1 MIETRTRLAILSLLS
16 PLAFLL
22 LSPNVRAQSGP
33 PVLEFSFSNP
43 GARSIGLGGA
53 FAALADDATAAFANP
68 AGLVQLARPEVS
80 VEGRMWN
87 YTTPFTSGGR
97 MWGTPTGTGLDTTPD
112 LRFDESS
119 STLAGVS
126 FLSFVYP
133 SGKWSLAFYR
143 HQLANFEAIIATQ
156 GFFATDE
163 QTGESFRTSD
173 FRTSTR
179 LEVVNYGFSGAYRL
193 SDSLSLGLGLSY
205 FDGKLDTRTEF
216 YAPIVETLPE
226 GPLGPNTYVPEARI
240 STQKVAFDDTSWSWS
255 GGFLWRVSRPWSLG
269 GFYRRGPKF
278 SGGGGVFSG
287 PALDPPLSEGTV
299 LEQEESPLRLP
310 DVFGLGAAYR
320 SEDGS
325 ITGSFEWDHV
335 NYSVIIESF
344 DPGIVD
350 PDVRLNDVDEFHFGF
365 EYVFINWTPLIAL
378 RGGIWVDPEHRIR
391 YEGDDAVAR
400 AFFRR
405 GEETWHYAFG
415 FGLATK
421 RFQLDLGFD
430 LSNLVN
436 TASLSAIM
444 SF

>member
-1 MIETRTRLAILSLLS
+1 MIATRIRPVILFLL
-16 PLAFLL
+16 PILTFLL

-87 YTTPFTSGGR
+87 YTSPFTSGGR
-97 MWGTPTGTGLDTTPD
+97 LWGTPTMTGLDTTAG
-112 LRFDESS
+112 LRFDESTA
-119 STLAGVS
+119 TLAGVS

-133 SGKWSLAFYR
+133 KGKWSLAFYR
-143 HQLANFEAIIATQ
+143 HQLANFEASVETQ
-156 GFFATDE
+156 GFFATD
-163 QTGESFRTSD
+163 QDGETLRAID
-173 FRTSTR
+173 FRTSTE
-179 LEVVNYGFSGAYRL
+179 LQVVNYGFSGAYRL
-193 SDSLSLGLGLSY
+193 SDSLSLGLGFSY

-216 YAPIVETLPE
+216 YAPIAATLPE
-226 GPLGPNTYVPEARI
+226 GLLGPNAYVEEARI
-240 STQKVAFDDTSWSWS
+240 KTATAIMDDASWSWS
-255 GGFLWRVSRPWSLG
+255 SGFLWQVSDQWNLG

-278 SGGGGVFSG
+278 IGSGGETSG
-287 PALDPPLSEGTV
+287 PALDPSLTEETGFTF
-299 LEQEESPLRLP
+299 QESPMRLP
-310 DVFGLGAAYR
+310 DAFGLGAAYR

-325 ITGSFEWDHV
+325 ITGSFEWDHI

-350 PDVRLNDVDEFHFGF
+350 PEVGLNDADEIHIGF

-378 RGGIWVDPEHRIR
+378 RGGVWVDPEHRIR
-391 YEGDDAVAR
+391 YEGDDPVAR

-415 FGLATK
+415 FGLAYK

-430 LSNLVN
+430 LSHLVN
-436 TASLSAIM
+436 TASLSAIL